1 MSGLEEAIEAGARA
15 MYGPKV
21 WDGTLDQ
28 DISKE
33 YARRDARK
41 VLLAAAP
48 ALLKAVVAEI
58 IVDLMEDWDDTDLP
72 ILQAELSRTLLA
84 ALSRLTAGTTPAE
97 HKGEG

>member
-1 MSGLEEAIEAGARA
+1 MSGLDEAIEAGARA

-48 ALLKAVVAEI
+48 AFLRAVVAES
-58 IVDLMEDWDDTDLP
+58 DTGDWTHRCVTEEQLG
-72 ILQAELSRTLLA
+72 ELLA